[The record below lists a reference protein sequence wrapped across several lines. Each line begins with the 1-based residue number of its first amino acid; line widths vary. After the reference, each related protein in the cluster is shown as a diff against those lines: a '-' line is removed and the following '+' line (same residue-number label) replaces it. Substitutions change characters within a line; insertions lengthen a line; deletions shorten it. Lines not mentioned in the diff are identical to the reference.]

1 MSSHRGSNNGGGA
14 GVQSI
19 PPAARKIVQSLK
31 EIVNR
36 PELEIYATLKD
47 SHMDPDE
54 AVNRLLSQGPSLSIS
69 IYLSISISVCLCF
82 SLGLSLSLS
91 LNLYLCF
98 VHACVG
104 FVCF

>member
-1 MSSHRGSNNGGGA
+1 MSSNRGTNNGGA

-47 SHMDPDE
+47 CHMDPDE
-54 AVNRLLSQGPSLSIS
+54 AVNRLLSQG
-69 IYLSISISVCLCF
+69 
-82 SLGLSLSLS
+82 LSLSLS
-91 LNLYLCF
+91 PPYVMFFMCMYRFLLGSF
-98 VHACVG
+98 G
-104 FVCF
+104 F